1 MRCIAGGAPLAALGN
16 AATVPASAV
25 IAAGPTSRAT
35 YFAAGPMRAW
45 GIGILPAGWARYVP
59 IPAEALADRF
69 CDGAAHPA
77 FAALAPLGEA
87 LRAIEDAEAAA
98 RPIDDHFV
106 AFRAR
111 EPRDD
116 PIIGNAHA
124 ALLDGAH
131 ARESDG

>member
-98 RPIDDHFV
+98 RAIDDHFV
-106 AFRAR
+106 ADRQSTR
-111 EPRDD
+111 L
-116 PIIGNAHA
+116 NSSH
-124 ALLDGAH
+124 
-131 ARESDG
+131 

>member
-45 GIGILPAGWARYVP
+45 GIGILPAGWARYGP
-59 IPAEALADRF
+59 IPAEAPPDRL

-87 LRAIEDAEAAA
+87 LPPSEAAA
-98 RPIDDHFV
+98 AAASATDEQFV
-106 AFRAR
+106 ARQSLAAR
-111 EPRDD
+111 KSGSVARDPR
-116 PIIGNAHA
+116 GSRNVKKK
-124 ALLDGAH
+124 
-131 ARESDG
+131 